1 MYSHRLHEWL
11 VSLSEKLQ
19 AWWLRRWE
27 FNNVLFLERKLFLNL
42 KIDYK
47 NAIDCFASSGMKSQS
62 FQNSVHGNQK
72 NAFRSN
78 ILISRMASLFD
89 PDYCLKVLGVNI
101 DGRLQLLLGIWPSL
115 AYTVY
120 TDLVIQWLSD
130 LDMRLMFS
138 NYSHRMW
145 NLSLTFKLQLTWRNC
160 HSLCV
165 EITIFPRKWY
175 HFEWNFER
183 MLHVG

>member
-1 MYSHRLHEWL
+1 MRSKLVVCWMEYHHEGRVVSRVWLLIISKWINAIIPHLKYVNMVKRRTNISCPVYSHRLHEWL

-19 AWWLRRWE
+19 AWWLSRWE
-27 FNNVLFLERKLFLNL
+27 FNNVLFSELKLFLNL

-47 NAIDCFASSGMKSQS
+47 NAIDWFASSGMKSQS

-101 DGRLQLLLGIWPSL
+101 DGRLQLLPGIWPYL

-120 TDLVIQWLSD
+120 TD
-130 LDMRLMFS
+130 
-138 NYSHRMW
+138 
-145 NLSLTFKLQLTWRNC
+145 
-160 HSLCV
+160 
-165 EITIFPRKWY
+165 
-175 HFEWNFER
+175 
-183 MLHVG
+183 